1 MGLLSKMEYW
11 ESKFQDRI
19 AEQEESYPLG
29 LGVVIHAS
37 LIKEAIDLLPSP
49 GSPEASQFTAGTRE
63 TPVNQ

>member
-37 LIKEAIDLLPSP
+37 LIKEASDLLPSP
-49 GSPEASQFTAGTRE
+49 GSPEVSQFTAGNRE
-63 TPVNQ
+63 NPVNQ